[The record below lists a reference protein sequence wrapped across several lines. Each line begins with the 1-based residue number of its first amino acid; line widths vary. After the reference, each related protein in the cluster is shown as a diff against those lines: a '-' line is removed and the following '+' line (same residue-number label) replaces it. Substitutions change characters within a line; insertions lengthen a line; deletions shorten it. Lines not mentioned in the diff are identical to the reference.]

1 MEGVEDVPLCRK
13 IKFVSN
19 RGNNSRD
26 REGAVMAGT
35 ELDGRVL
42 METEVFALE
51 PDLIANGILTRGDIR
66 GPFLMC
72 DKKGRGE
79 VGAELG
85 KFKKMIGD
93 GQGGQGRSGEGER
106 SRLIAHEGAERGG
119 IDSRMVTNIVGEFS
133 GGEMI
138 SPVILTNRA
147 VSTKVLF

>member
-1 MEGVEDVPLCRK
+1 MEDAPLHRK
-13 IKFVSN
+13 IKFEGN
-19 RGNNSRD
+19 RGNNGRD
-26 REGAVMAGT
+26 REGAIAAGT
-35 ELDGRVL
+35 KFNGRVL
-42 METEVFALE
+42 MEAEVFALK
-51 PDLIANGILTRGDIR
+51 PDLIANGILTRGDVR

-72 DKKGRGE
+72 DKKGRGK

-93 GQGGQGRSGEGER
+93 GQGGRGRSGEGKR